1 MIINN
6 EDFKNAIKHLMY
18 LLCLI
23 TTLIIISLAI
33 TIVYDKYVNRNSSPV
48 EEIDKIDSIKFENNK
63 LTTEI
68 NILDSIKNNKVN
80 NVTKLN
86 NDSTIKLFYKL
97 ISTKQ

>member
-1 MIINN
+1 MIIDK

-23 TTLIIISLAI
+23 STLIIVCL
-33 TIVYDKYVNRNSSPV
+33 TIVIIYDKYVNRNSSPV
-48 EEIDKIDSIKFENNK
+48 EDIHRIDSIKFENNK

-68 NILDSIKNNKVN
+68 NTLDSIKNNKVN
-80 NVTKLN
+80 DVTKLN

>member
-1 MIINN
+1 MIIDKK
-6 EDFKNAIKHLMY
+6 DFKNAIKHLMY

-23 TTLIIISLAI
+23 STLIIVCLDII
-33 TIVYDKYVNRNSSPV
+33 IVYDKCTNHNNSPV
-48 EEIDKIDSIKFENNK
+48 EEIHKIDSIKFENNK

-68 NILDSIKNNKVN
+68 TILDSIKNNKVN
-80 NVTKLN
+80 DVTKLN